1 MKHEFMQKINK
12 MGKIGHT
19 ISKICSVILYIAT
32 VCCIV
37 GGVLLALVPRTVL
50 WLQPVIRQKLKWI

>member
-12 MGKIGHT
+12 MGKIGHI

-32 VCCIV
+32 D
-37 GGVLLALVPRTVL
+37 
-50 WLQPVIRQKLKWI
+50 